1 MTLHMKICKKCIQ
14 PDTRPDIFFTEDGV
28 CGACLWEEEKKLID
42 WDAREKELSDIANW
56 AKEKNSD
63 YDCVIGVSGGKDSTT
78 QAIIAKEKL
87 GLHCLLVNGEPD
99 NATELGKEN
108 IENLKNLG
116 FDVISLRPN
125 PKVLRTL
132 VKRDFYKYLN
142 PVKVTEYTL
151 WASAHIIA
159 EKFNIPL
166 IIQGQNIGLT
176 VGASNSPLGKGS
188 DALKINECDTL
199 SAGWQDYLEVKDV
212 NEKDLIFYRYDR
224 QRLEKKGIRAIWLQ
238 YFMKEWSDRGNAEFS
253 KQYGV
258 KWREEGF
265 DPSSIGTY
273 VPYVQ
278 LDSSLHQVNQ
288 MLKHIKLGFGECMDH
303 ACYDIRE
310 GRITR
315 QEGIDLVKKYD
326 GKCGQSY
333 IDNFCKFLNI
343 SLDEFWKISNSFRGP
358 MWIKDKDDNWYN
370 KYWDELKN

>member
-1 MTLHMKICKKCIQ
+1 M
-14 PDTRPDIFFTEDGV
+14 
-28 CGACLWEEEKKLID
+28 
-42 WDAREKELSDIANW
+42 
-56 AKEKNSD
+56 
-63 YDCVIGVSGGKDSTT
+63 
-78 QAIIAKEKL
+78 
-87 GLHCLLVNGEPD
+87 VNGEPD

-151 WASAHIIA
+151 WASAYIIA

-303 ACYDIRE
+303 ARE
-310 GRITR
+310 VVSVGTSVQWINSGDTESSIQFLPGVTTGLGNDLLQLAPGEMVSTR
-315 QEGIDLVKKYD
+315 FDQPGTFGYQCSGENGDLQQAQILAEEAISVRKQREDNILFLEQTKRDLTKK
-326 GKCGQSY
+326 
-333 IDNFCKFLNI
+333 
-343 SLDEFWKISNSFRGP
+343 
-358 MWIKDKDDNWYN
+358 
-370 KYWDELKN
+370 